1 LAKIHSK
8 RDINKTQ
15 NPKKLKSIGKGKNM
29 DINIDFLV
37 NGKTEGGKINTHHT
51 SYPVI
56 KAPITQ
62 NPLENQ
68 KSTMTQTNSPKQ
80 IKHKT
85 TKRKK
90 KIRAYITNMADE
102 W

>member
-15 NPKKLKSIGKGKNM
+15 NLKKLKSIGKGKNM

-37 NGKTEGGKINTHHT
+37 NGKREGGNINPHHT
-51 SYPVI
+51 SHLVI

-68 KSTMTQTNSPKQ
+68 KSNANELIEIDQTQNQ
-80 IKHKT
+80 
-85 TKRKK
+85 KK
-90 KIRAYITNMADE
+90 ENQGIYNQPGR
-102 W
+102 